1 MLAAYLCRGGSA
13 EQFAKYPLMRR
24 GLTLVEVLVFSA
36 LSLLLIGLIIRL
48 VLPSIRASGRAST
61 QVELQQMATHAI
73 LSLSRD
79 LARCNGSSISVS
91 DSTGVGGLAYVRSAG
106 VSSSGRRVWE
116 EVATFVVRLPEDRRL
131 IRQTYPPSPPELGV
145 TFLPSLAPSFSPS
158 DLAEVASQPNPTRR
172 NLASEVE
179 EFEVSHLGSG
189 HDQFTPPLR
198 IRLKLQKQVASNQVE
213 SFEMVREYA
222 LRN

>member
-1 MLAAYLCRGGSA
+1 
-13 EQFAKYPLMRR
+13 MRR

-36 LSLLLIGLIIRL
+36 LSLLLIGLIVRL
-48 VLPSIRASGRAST
+48 LLPSLRASSRASA

-91 DSTGVGGLAYVRSAG
+91 DSTGPSGLAYVRSAG

-116 EVATFVVRLPEDRRL
+116 EVATFVVRLPEERRL
-131 IRQTYPPSPPELGV
+131 IRQTYPPAPPELGV

-158 DLAEVASQPNPTRR
+158 NLAQVASQPNSTRR

-189 HDQFTPPLR
+189 NDQFTPALR
-198 IRLKLQKQVASNQVE
+198 IRLRLQKQVASNQVE